1 MRRPSPDD
9 SPTRHQDLVE
19 ALASGEMDR
28 AASAMR
34 EHIAVG
40 MAHVMEVLEP
50 YFRLRKAHGRTF
62 YRSERKL
69 KQPIFNP
76 EVN

>member
-19 ALASGEMDR
+19 AIASGDAVR
-28 AASAMR
+28 AATAMR

-40 MAHVMEVLEP
+40 MEHVMEVLEP
-50 YFRLRKAHGRTF
+50 YFRLRKANGRTF

-69 KQPIFNP
+69 RQPAFIGEAN
-76 EVN
+76 